1 MSEPLWRIAGAGPV
15 GLACALFLVRRGVPS
30 SAIALDPLPVPSEPI
45 PAGLAARVL
54 AVSHGSCQLLSRIA
68 TLPAAGRIGRV
79 EVSISGH
86 LGRTR
91 IVADELGVPALGEVM
106 RYGALLDSL
115 RQAAAQHHWASVPAE
130 PDDAG
135 RIGLTIHAEG
145 DAGEDAR
152 VREFD
157 QSALLGEVAAPQAP
171 SEHLNTA
178 FERFGDNGPLALLPL
193 PQTRRW
199 AMVWCDQADAC
210 EARRTLEPARLSAEL
225 QRRAGDMLGP
235 LEICGPLALAPL
247 TRRARR
253 QIATPDAVWI
263 GNAAQS
269 LHPVAGQG
277 LNLGLRDAFELADCL
292 AQGMAQCMSQGMSQG
307 VGNPASHHQGA
318 ADRVPDALQTFE
330 RRRRADR
337 SLTIGLTDLMA
348 ESFTWPLIRPVQS
361 GVLGALDMLSALR
374 APLARQLMFGRR

>member
-1 MSEPLWRIAGAGPV
+1 MSEPLWRINGAGPV
-15 GLACALFLVRRGVPS
+15 GLACALFLLRRGVRA
-30 SAIALDPLPVPSEPI
+30 SAIALDPLPVAGEPLA
-45 PAGLAARVL
+45 PGLAARVL

-79 EVSISGH
+79 EVSMSGH

-91 IVADELGVPALGEVM
+91 IVADELGVPALGQVM

-115 RQAAAQHHWASVPAE
+115 RQAAAPHHWASVAADPDPARHIE
-130 PDDAG
+130 
-135 RIGLTIHAEG
+135 LTIHAEG
-145 DAGEDAR
+145 DAGDDAR

-157 QSALLGEVAAPQAP
+157 QSALLGEVAAPLAG
-171 SEHLNTA
+171 SDHLQTA
-178 FERFGDNGPLALLPL
+178 FERFGENGPLALLPL
-193 PQTRRW
+193 PQPRRW
-199 AMVWCDQADAC
+199 ALVWCDRADHA
-210 EARRTLEPARLSAEL
+210 ELRRTTDPARLSAEL
-225 QRRAGDMLGP
+225 QSQVGDMLGP
-235 LEICGPLALAPL
+235 LEVCGPLVVAPL

-253 QIATPDAVWI
+253 QLATPNEVWI

-292 AQGMAQCMSQGMSQG
+292 ADANRSGT
-307 VGNPASHHQGA
+307 
-318 ADRVPDALQTFE
+318 RVPDALQAFE

-348 ESFTWPLIRPVQS
+348 ESFTWPLVRPLQS
-361 GVLGALDMLSALR
+361 GVLGALDMLTALR
-374 APLARQLMFGRR
+374 TPLARQLMFGRR

>member
-1 MSEPLWRIAGAGPV
+1 MSSPAWQIKGAGPV
-15 GLACALFLVRRGVPS
+15 GLACALFLIRRGVPS
-30 SAIALDPLPVPSEPI
+30 STIALDPLPMAGQPI

-54 AVSHGSCQLLSRIA
+54 AVSHGSCQLLGRIA
-68 TLPAAGRIGRV
+68 TLPAAGRIARV
-79 EVSISGH
+79 EVSMSGH

-91 IVADELGVPALGEVM
+91 IVADELGVPALGQVM
-106 RYGALLDSL
+106 RYGALLDAL
-115 RQAAAQHHWASVPAE
+115 RQAAAQHHWASG
-130 PDDAG
+130 PDDPEDAG
-135 RIGLTIHAEG
+135 RIELTIHAEG

-157 QSALLGEVAAPQAP
+157 QSALLGEVAAPQAR

-178 FERFGDNGPLALLPL
+178 FERFGDKGPLALLPL
-193 PQTRRW
+193 PQSRRW

-210 EARRTLEPARLSAEL
+210 EARRALEPAHLAAEL
-225 QRRAGDMLGP
+225 QKRAGDMLGP

-247 TRRARR
+247 ARRARR
-253 QIATPDAVWI
+253 KIATPDAVWI

-277 LNLGLRDAFELADCL
+277 LNLGLRDAFELADYL
-292 AQGMAQCMSQGMSQG
+292 ARD
-307 VGNPASHHQGA
+307 VTQGA
-318 ADRVPDALQTFE
+318 DDLERPNHRGAGRVPDALQAFE
-330 RRRRADR
+330 RRRRTDR

>member
-54 AVSHGSCQLLSRIA
+54 AVSHGSCQLLGRIA

-91 IVADELGVPALGEVM
+91 IVADELGVPALGQVM

-115 RQAAAQHHWASVPAE
+115 RQAAAQHHWASLPTE
-130 PDDAG
+130 PGNAG

-171 SEHLNTA
+171 SEHLTTA

-225 QRRAGDMLGP
+225 QRRAGDMLGS

-292 AQGMAQCMSQGMSQG
+292 AQGMSQG
-307 VGNPASHHQGA
+307 VGDPASRHHRA
-318 ADRVPDALQTFE
+318 AGRVSDALQAFE

>member
-1 MSEPLWRIAGAGPV
+1 MIEPVWQIKGAGPV
-15 GLACALFLVRRGVPS
+15 GLACALFLVRRGVPAS
-30 SAIALDPLPVPSEPI
+30 TIALDPLPLPSPPI

-54 AVSHGSCQLLSRIA
+54 AVSHGSCQLLGRIA
-68 TLPAAGRIGRV
+68 TLPQAGRIARV
-79 EVSISGH
+79 EVSMSGH

-91 IVADELGVPALGEVM
+91 IVADDLGVPALGQVM

-115 RQAAAQHHWASVPAE
+115 RQAAAQHHWASVPAD
-130 PDDAG
+130 PDTTG
-135 RIGLTIHAEG
+135 RIALTIHAEG

-157 QSALLGEVAAPQAP
+157 QSALLGEVAAPQART
-171 SEHLNTA
+171 EDLNTA
-178 FERFGDNGPLALLPL
+178 FERFGDSGPLALLPL
-193 PQTRRW
+193 PQSRRW
-199 AMVWCDQADAC
+199 AMVWCDQADRC
-210 EARRTLEPARLSAEL
+210 EARRALAPAHLAAEL
-225 QRRAGDMLGP
+225 QQRAGDRLGP

-247 TRRARR
+247 ARRARR
-253 QIATPDAVWI
+253 KIATSDAVWI

-292 AQGMAQCMSQGMSQG
+292 ARGLIQSAGD
-307 VGNPASHHQGA
+307 PASHHHRA
-318 ADRVPDALQTFE
+318 AGRVPDALQAFE

-348 ESFTWPLIRPVQS
+348 ESFTWPLIGPVQS

>member
-1 MSEPLWRIAGAGPV
+1 MSSPVWQIKGAGPV
-15 GLACALFLVRRGVPS
+15 GLACALFLIRRGVPS
-30 SAIALDPLPVPSEPI
+30 STIALDPLPVAGQPI

-54 AVSHGSCQLLSRIA
+54 AVSHGSCQLLGRIA
-68 TLPAAGRIGRV
+68 TLPAAGRIARV
-79 EVSISGH
+79 EVSMSGH

-91 IVADELGVPALGEVM
+91 IVADELGVPALGQVM

-115 RQAAAQHHWASVPAE
+115 RQAAAQHHWASVPVE
-130 PDDAG
+130 PGDAG
-135 RIGLTIHAEG
+135 RLQFTIHAEG

-157 QSALLGEVAAPQAP
+157 QSALLGEVAAPQAR

-178 FERFGDNGPLALLPL
+178 FERFGDKGPLALLPL
-193 PQTRRW
+193 PQSRRW

-210 EARRTLEPARLSAEL
+210 EARRTLEPAHLAAEL
-225 QRRAGDMLGP
+225 QKRVGDMLGP

-253 QIATPDAVWI
+253 QVATHDEVWI

-292 AQGMAQCMSQGMSQG
+292 ARGVTQG
-307 VGNPASHHQGA
+307 VGDPASHHHRA
-318 ADRVPDALQTFE
+318 AGRVPDTLQAFE
-330 RRRRADR
+330 RQRRTDR

-374 APLARQLMFGRR
+374 APLARHLMFGRR

>member
-1 MSEPLWRIAGAGPV
+1 MIEALWQIKGAGPV
-15 GLACALFLVRRGVPS
+15 GLACALFLLRRGVPS
-30 SAIALDPLPVPSEPI
+30 SAIALDPLPLPIPPSPPI

-54 AVSHGSCQLLSRIA
+54 AVSHGSCQLLGRIA
-68 TLPAAGRIGRV
+68 TLPAAGRIARV
-79 EVSISGH
+79 EVSMSGH

-91 IVADELGVPALGEVM
+91 IVADDLGVPALGQVM

-115 RQAAAQHHWASVPAE
+115 RQAAAQHHWASVPAD
-130 PDDAG
+130 PDTTG
-135 RIGLTIHAEG
+135 RIALTIHAEG

-157 QSALLGEVAAPQAP
+157 QSALLGEVAAPQART
-171 SEHLNTA
+171 EHLNTA
-178 FERFGDNGPLALLPL
+178 FERFGDSGPLALLPL
-193 PQTRRW
+193 PQSRRW
-199 AMVWCDQADAC
+199 AMVWCDQADRC
-210 EARRTLEPARLSAEL
+210 ELRRALEPAQLAAEL
-225 QRRAGDMLGP
+225 QKRAGDMLGP
-235 LEICGPLALAPL
+235 LEICGPLTVAPL
-247 TRRARR
+247 ARRARR
-253 QIATPDAVWI
+253 KIATSDAVWI

-292 AQGMAQCMSQGMSQG
+292 ARGLT
-307 VGNPASHHQGA
+307 QGA
-318 ADRVPDALQTFE
+318 GELERRHHRADRCVSDALQAFE
-330 RRRRADR
+330 RQRRADR

-348 ESFTWPLIRPVQS
+348 ESFTWPLIGPVQS

>member
-1 MSEPLWRIAGAGPV
+1 MSEPLWRIAGTGPV

-30 SAIALDPLPVPSEPI
+30 SAIALDPLPVPSDSI

-54 AVSHGSCQLLSRIA
+54 AVSYGSCQLLGRIA

-91 IVADELGVPALGEVM
+91 IVADELGVPALGQVM

-115 RQAAAQHHWASVPAE
+115 RQAAAQHHWASLPTE
-130 PDDAG
+130 PGNAG

-157 QSALLGEVAAPQAP
+157 QSALLGEVAAPQAR
-171 SEHLNTA
+171 SEHLTTA

-292 AQGMAQCMSQGMSQG
+292 AQGMSQG
-307 VGNPASHHQGA
+307 VGDPASRHHRA
-318 ADRVPDALQTFE
+318 AGRVSDALQAFE